1 MSELFR
7 RKIEQSMK
15 RELIN
20 SFNFQIFKDSPNHL
34 LKTSPAPVPPVLK
47 KKVEPTPVPE
57 LKPAKTELNLKHI
70 TLSDGAWSERQTM
83 TPPKIL
89 ILGDIESESQENI
102 EIDLDLPKWGLL
114 QKICDAIKLQN
125 HEISFVRFITSDVEH
140 FSDCPN
146 FQNYFEH
153 FNPEFIFILGASPLK
168 FFGIKERLSMV
179 HGKVLEIEHKSQ
191 TINLV
196 PLFHPE
202 YLLINPNMKR
212 KVWND
217 LQEIIKKLHQK

>member
-1 MSELFR
+1 M
-7 RKIEQSMK
+7 
-15 RELIN
+15 
-20 SFNFQIFKDSPNHL
+20 
-34 LKTSPAPVPPVLK
+34 VK

-57 LKPAKTELNLKHI
+57 LKPVKTELSLKHL
-70 TLSDGAWSERQTM
+70 TLSNGTWSERQTM
-83 TPPKIL
+83 TSPKIL

-102 EIDLDLPKWGLL
+102 EIDLELPKWGLL

-125 HEISFVRFITSDVEH
+125 HEISFARFVTPDVEH
-140 FSDCPN
+140 FSDCSN
-146 FQNYFEH
+146 FLNYFEH
-153 FNPEFIFILGASPLK
+153 FNPEYVFILGARPLK
-168 FFGIKERLSMV
+168 FFGIKGEAL
-179 HGKVLEIEHKSQ
+179 HGSWKSLEIEHKSQ
-191 TINLV
+191 TINVV